1 VGKCLE
7 FREVRIRWECLER
20 AVEEST
26 EGSLE
31 GWKLG
36 RGFVS

>member
-7 FREVRIRWECLER
+7 FREVRIRWEWLEQ
-20 AVEEST
+20 ASEEST
-26 EGSLE
+26 EGNLE

-36 RGFVS
+36 REFVS